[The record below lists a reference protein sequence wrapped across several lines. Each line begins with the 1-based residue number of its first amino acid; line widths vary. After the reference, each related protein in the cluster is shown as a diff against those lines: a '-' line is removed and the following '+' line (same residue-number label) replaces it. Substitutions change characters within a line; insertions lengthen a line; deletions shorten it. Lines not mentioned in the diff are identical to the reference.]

1 MMTVV
6 ATAVQG
12 FEERYT
18 FYRNI
23 FLYCGIAALVFLAIA
38 IILFFVL
45 KIPQVFG
52 ELTGRTARKAV
63 EEMASGGTPTVKK
76 KTDKKYKGKKET
88 KKPATGTAP
97 KKQVYSDLIGENDTP
112 VRLVTHDDIPTPT
125 LMPRREEETSILS
138 EGETEVLGVGITETE
153 TEVLGTGM
161 TEGET
166 EVLGGSQRMTGTE
179 SETTVPGAVEAE
191 TDILQMPETQVT
203 PEEADFVVVRSIVEI
218 HTDEVIER

>member
-1 MMTVV
+1 MTVV

-63 EEMASGGTPTVKK
+63 EEMASGGTPTIKK
-76 KTDKKYKGKKET
+76 KTDKKSKGKKET
-88 KKPATGTAP
+88 KKPANGTP
-97 KKQVYSDLIGENDTP
+97 SKKQVYSDLIGENDTP

-125 LMPRREEETSILS
+125 LMPRREEETSIRKSLDWRDYRFGAGA
-138 EGETEVLGVGITETE
+138 EEDVFDGEKVV
-153 TEVLGTGM
+153 
-161 TEGET
+161 
-166 EVLGGSQRMTGTE
+166 S
-179 SETTVPGAVEAE
+179 AVY
-191 TDILQMPETQVT
+191 TDH
-203 PEEADFVVVRSIVEI
+203 SIRFPVQNGCPFDNRDS
-218 HTDEVIER
+218 T

>member
-18 FYRNI
+18 LYRSI

-63 EEMASGGTPTVKK
+63 EERTGVPVISAKNAAQLNQVVTNLIESAESFTDS
-76 KTDKKYKGKKET
+76 DKK
-88 KKPATGTAP
+88 
-97 KKQVYSDLIGENDTP
+97 
-112 VRLVTHDDIPTPT
+112 
-125 LMPRREEETSILS
+125 
-138 EGETEVLGVGITETE
+138 
-153 TEVLGTGM
+153 
-161 TEGET
+161 
-166 EVLGGSQRMTGTE
+166 
-179 SETTVPGAVEAE
+179 AE
-191 TDILQMPETQVT
+191 K
-203 PEEADFVVVRSIVEI
+203 
-218 HTDEVIER
+218 

>member
-63 EEMASGGTPTVKK
+63 KK
-76 KTDKKYKGKKET
+76 W
-88 KKPATGTAP
+88 
-97 KKQVYSDLIGENDTP
+97 QVAEH
-112 VRLVTHDDIPTPT
+112 RL
-125 LMPRREEETSILS
+125 
-138 EGETEVLGVGITETE
+138 
-153 TEVLGTGM
+153 
-161 TEGET
+161 
-166 EVLGGSQRMTGTE
+166 
-179 SETTVPGAVEAE
+179 
-191 TDILQMPETQVT
+191 
-203 PEEADFVVVRSIVEI
+203 
-218 HTDEVIER
+218 

>member
-45 KIPQVFG
+45 KITQVFG

-63 EEMASGGTPTVKK
+63 EEMASGGTPTIKK
-76 KTDKKYKGKKET
+76 KTDKKSKGKKET
-88 KKPATGTAP
+88 KKPANGTP
-97 KKQVYSDLIGENDTP
+97 SKKQVYSDLIGENDTP

-125 LMPRREEETSILS
+125 LMPRREEETSIRS
-138 EGETEVLGVGITETE
+138 EGETEVLGVGTTETE
-153 TEVLGTGM
+153 TEVLGAGM
-161 TEGET
+161 TEAET
-166 EVLGGSQRMTGTE
+166 EVIGAGIQE
-179 SETTVPGAVEAE
+179 SETTVLGAVEAE

-203 PEEADFVVVRSIVEI
+203 PEKADFVVVRSIVEI

>member
-1 MMTVV
+1 MMTIV

-12 FEERYT
+12 FEEKYT

-45 KIPQVFG
+45 KISQVFG

-76 KTDKKYKGKKET
+76 KTDKKSKGKKET

-138 EGETEVLGVGITETE
+138 EGETEVLG
-153 TEVLGTGM
+153 TGM
-161 TEGET
+161 TEAET

-203 PEEADFVVVRSIVEI
+203 PEKADFVVVRSIVEI

>member
-18 FYRNI
+18 CYRNI

-63 EEMASGGTPTVKK
+63 EEMASGGTPTIKK
-76 KTDKKYKGKKET
+76 KTDKERNEKTGKLNTIEK
-88 KKPATGTAP
+88 TG
-97 KKQVYSDLIGENDTP
+97 
-112 VRLVTHDDIPTPT
+112 
-125 LMPRREEETSILS
+125 
-138 EGETEVLGVGITETE
+138 
-153 TEVLGTGM
+153 
-161 TEGET
+161 
-166 EVLGGSQRMTGTE
+166 
-179 SETTVPGAVEAE
+179 
-191 TDILQMPETQVT
+191 LQ
-203 PEEADFVVVRSIVEI
+203 
-218 HTDEVIER
+218 

>member
-63 EEMASGGTPTVKK
+63 EEMASGGTPTIKK
-76 KTDKKYKGKKET
+76 KTDKKSKGKKET
-88 KKPATGTAP
+88 KKPANGTP
-97 KKQVYSDLIGENDTP
+97 SKKQ

-125 LMPRREEETSILS
+125 LMPRREEETSIRS
-138 EGETEVLGVGITETE
+138 EGETEVLGVGTTETE
-153 TEVLGTGM
+153 TEVLGAGM
-161 TEGET
+161 TEAET
-166 EVLGGSQRMTGTE
+166 EVIGAGIQE
-179 SETTVPGAVEAE
+179 SETTVLGAVEAE

-203 PEEADFVVVRSIVEI
+203 PEKADFVVVRSIVEI

>member
-1 MMTVV
+1 MTVV

-63 EEMASGGTPTVKK
+63 EEMTSGGTPTVKK
-76 KTDKKYKGKKET
+76 RTDKKSKGKKET
-88 KKPATGTAP
+88 

-125 LMPRREEETSILS
+125 LMPKREEETSIIGA
-138 EGETEVLGVGITETE
+138 GETEVLGAEMSETE
-153 TEVLGTGM
+153 TEVLGAGM
-161 TEGET
+161 PETET
-166 EVLGGSQRMTGTE
+166 EVLGAGMPEAETEVLGAGMKE
-179 SETTVPGAVEAE
+179 SETTVLGTVEAE
-191 TDILQMPETQVT
+191 TDIPQMPGTQEA
-203 PEEADFVVVRSIVEI
+203 PEEAAFVVLRSIVEI
-218 HTDEVIER
+218 HTDEVIAR

>member
-52 ELTGRTARKAV
+52 ELTG
-63 EEMASGGTPTVKK
+63 KK
-76 KTDKKYKGKKET
+76 SCGRNGKWRNTDYKEK
-88 KKPATGTAP
+88 
-97 KKQVYSDLIGENDTP
+97 D
-112 VRLVTHDDIPTPT
+112 R
-125 LMPRREEETSILS
+125 
-138 EGETEVLGVGITETE
+138 
-153 TEVLGTGM
+153 
-161 TEGET
+161 
-166 EVLGGSQRMTGTE
+166 
-179 SETTVPGAVEAE
+179 
-191 TDILQMPETQVT
+191 
-203 PEEADFVVVRSIVEI
+203 
-218 HTDEVIER
+218 

>member
-18 FYRNI
+18 VYRNI
-23 FLYCGIAALVFLAIA
+23 FLYCGLVALVFLAIA

-52 ELTGRTARKAV
+52 ERTGRTARKAV
-63 EEMASGGTPTVKK
+63 EEMASGGTPTIKK
-76 KTDKKYKGKKET
+76 KTDKKSKGKKET
-88 KKPATGTAP
+88 KKPANGTP
-97 KKQVYSDLIGENDTP
+97 LKKQVYSDLIGEIDTP

-125 LMPRREEETSILS
+125 LMPRREEETSIRS
-138 EGETEVLGVGITETE
+138 EGETEVLGAGITETE
-153 TEVLGTGM
+153 TEVLGTEM
-161 TEGET
+161 TEAET
-166 EVLGGSQRMTGTE
+166 EVIGAGTQE
-179 SETTVPGAVEAE
+179 SETTVLGAVEAE

>member
-6 ATAVQG
+6 ATAIQG

-63 EEMASGGTPTVKK
+63 EEMASGGTPTIKK
-76 KTDKKYKGKKET
+76 KTDKKSKGKKET
-88 KKPATGTAP
+88 KKP
-97 KKQVYSDLIGENDTP
+97 VYSDLIGENDTP

-125 LMPRREEETSILS
+125 LMPRREEETSIRS
-138 EGETEVLGVGITETE
+138 EGETEVLGAGITETE
-153 TEVLGTGM
+153 IEVLGTGM
-161 TEGET
+161 TEAET
-166 EVLGGSQRMTGTE
+166 EVIGAGTQE
-179 SETTVPGAVEAE
+179 SETTVLGAAEAE
-191 TDILQMPETQVT
+191 TDILQMPEIQVI
-203 PEEADFVVVRSIVEI
+203 PEKVDFVVVRSIVEI

>member
-63 EEMASGGTPTVKK
+63 
-76 KTDKKYKGKKET
+76 DKKSKGKKET
-88 KKPATGTAP
+88 KKPANVTP
-97 KKQVYSDLIGENDTP
+97 SKKQVYSDLIGENDTP

-125 LMPRREEETSILS
+125 LMPRREEETSIRS
-138 EGETEVLGVGITETE
+138 EGETEVLGVGTTETE
-153 TEVLGTGM
+153 TEVLGAGM
-161 TEGET
+161 TEAET
-166 EVLGGSQRMTGTE
+166 EVIGAGIQE
-179 SETTVPGAVEAE
+179 SETTVLGAVEAE

-203 PEEADFVVVRSIVEI
+203 PEKADFVVVRSIVEI

>member
-52 ELTGRTARKAV
+52 ELTGRTA
-63 EEMASGGTPTVKK
+63 SGGTPTIKK
-76 KTDKKYKGKKET
+76 KTDKKSKGKKET
-88 KKPATGTAP
+88 KKPANGTP
-97 KKQVYSDLIGENDTP
+97 SKKQVYSDLIGENDTP

-125 LMPRREEETSILS
+125 LMPRREEETSIRS
-138 EGETEVLGVGITETE
+138 EGETEVLGVGTTETE
-153 TEVLGTGM
+153 TEVLGAGI
-161 TEGET
+161 
-166 EVLGGSQRMTGTE
+166 QE
-179 SETTVPGAVEAE
+179 SETTVLGAVEAE

-203 PEEADFVVVRSIVEI
+203 PEKADFVVVRSIVEI

>member
-1 MMTVV
+1 MTVV

-23 FLYCGIAALVFLAIA
+23 FLYCGIVALVFLAIA

-45 KIPQVFG
+45 KIPQVLG

-63 EEMASGGTPTVKK
+63 EEMASGGTPTIKK
-76 KTDKKYKGKKET
+76 KTDKKSKGKKET
-88 KKPATGTAP
+88 KKPANGTP
-97 KKQVYSDLIGENDTP
+97 LKKQVYSDLIGENDTP

-125 LMPRREEETSILS
+125 LMPRREEETSIRS
-138 EGETEVLGVGITETE
+138 EGETEVLGAGITETE
-153 TEVLGTGM
+153 TEVLGTEM
-161 TEGET
+161 TEAET
-166 EVLGGSQRMTGTE
+166 EVIGAGTQE
-179 SETTVPGAVEAE
+179 SETTVLGAVEAE

>member
-12 FEERYT
+12 FEEKYT

-76 KTDKKYKGKKET
+76 KTDKKSKGKKET

-138 EGETEVLGVGITETE
+138 EGETEVLGAGITET
-153 TEVLGTGM
+153 
-161 TEGET
+161 ET

>member
-63 EEMASGGTPTVKK
+63 EEMASGGTPTIKK
-76 KTDKKYKGKKET
+76 RQIKSPKERKKRKNR
-88 KKPATGTAP
+88 
-97 KKQVYSDLIGENDTP
+97 Q
-112 VRLVTHDDIPTPT
+112 
-125 LMPRREEETSILS
+125 
-138 EGETEVLGVGITETE
+138 TEHH
-153 TEVLGTGM
+153 
-161 TEGET
+161 
-166 EVLGGSQRMTGTE
+166 RKNRF
-179 SETTVPGAVEAE
+179 TV
-191 TDILQMPETQVT
+191 I
-203 PEEADFVVVRSIVEI
+203 
-218 HTDEVIER
+218 

>member
-63 EEMASGGTPTVKK
+63 EEMASGGTPTIKK
-76 KTDKKYKGKKET
+76 KTDKKSKGKKET
-88 KKPATGTAP
+88 KKPANGTPP

-125 LMPRREEETSILS
+125 LMPRREEETSIRS
-138 EGETEVLGVGITETE
+138 EGETEVLGAGITETE

-161 TEGET
+161 TEVIGA
-166 EVLGGSQRMTGTE
+166 GTQE
-179 SETTVPGAVEAE
+179 SETTVLGAAEAE
-191 TDILQMPETQVT
+191 TDILQMPEIQVI
-203 PEEADFVVVRSIVEI
+203 PEKVDFVVVRSIVEI

>member
-63 EEMASGGTPTVKK
+63 EEMASGGTPTIKK
-76 KTDKKYKGKKET
+76 KTDKKSKGKKET
-88 KKPATGTAP
+88 KKPANGTPP

-125 LMPRREEETSILS
+125 LMPRREEETSIRS
-138 EGETEVLGVGITETE
+138 EGETEVLGAGITETE
-153 TEVLGTGM
+153 TEVLGTEM
-161 TEGET
+161 TEAET
-166 EVLGGSQRMTGTE
+166 EVLGAGTQE
-179 SETTVPGAVEAE
+179 SETTVLGAAEAE

>member
-1 MMTVV
+1 MTVV

-63 EEMASGGTPTVKK
+63 EEMASGGTPTIKK
-76 KTDKKYKGKKET
+76 KTDKKSKGKKET
-88 KKPATGTAP
+88 KKPANGTP
-97 KKQVYSDLIGENDTP
+97 SKKQVYSDLIGENDTP

-125 LMPRREEETSILS
+125 LMPRREEETSIRS
-138 EGETEVLGVGITETE
+138 EGETEVLGVGTTE
-153 TEVLGTGM
+153 TEVIGAGI
-161 TEGET
+161 
-166 EVLGGSQRMTGTE
+166 QE
-179 SETTVPGAVEAE
+179 SETTVLGAVEAE

-203 PEEADFVVVRSIVEI
+203 PEKADFVVVRSIVEI

>member
-52 ELTGRTARKAV
+52 ELTGRQEKLW
-63 EEMASGGTPTVKK
+63 KK
-76 KTDKKYKGKKET
+76 W
-88 KKPATGTAP
+88 
-97 KKQVYSDLIGENDTP
+97 QVAEH
-112 VRLVTHDDIPTPT
+112 RL
-125 LMPRREEETSILS
+125 
-138 EGETEVLGVGITETE
+138 
-153 TEVLGTGM
+153 
-161 TEGET
+161 
-166 EVLGGSQRMTGTE
+166 
-179 SETTVPGAVEAE
+179 
-191 TDILQMPETQVT
+191 
-203 PEEADFVVVRSIVEI
+203 
-218 HTDEVIER
+218 

>member
-63 EEMASGGTPTVKK
+63 EESEKM
-76 KTDKKYKGKKET
+76 
-88 KKPATGTAP
+88 
-97 KKQVYSDLIGENDTP
+97 
-112 VRLVTHDDIPTPT
+112 THRFVWLHTMT
-125 LMPRREEETSILS
+125 YRHRR
-138 EGETEVLGVGITETE
+138 
-153 TEVLGTGM
+153 
-161 TEGET
+161 
-166 EVLGGSQRMTGTE
+166 
-179 SETTVPGAVEAE
+179 
-191 TDILQMPETQVT
+191 
-203 PEEADFVVVRSIVEI
+203 
-218 HTDEVIER
+218 

>member
-63 EEMASGGTPTVKK
+63 EEMASGGTPTIKK
-76 KTDKKYKGKKET
+76 KTDKKSKGKKET
-88 KKPATGTAP
+88 KKPANGTPP

-125 LMPRREEETSILS
+125 LMPRREE
-138 EGETEVLGVGITETE
+138 GETEVLGAGITETE

-161 TEGET
+161 TEAET
-166 EVLGGSQRMTGTE
+166 EVIGAGTQE
-179 SETTVPGAVEAE
+179 SETTVLGAAEAE
-191 TDILQMPETQVT
+191 TDILQMPEIQVI
-203 PEEADFVVVRSIVEI
+203 PEKVDFVVVRSIVEI

>member
-23 FLYCGIAALVFLAIA
+23 FLYCGIVALVFLAIA
-38 IILFFVL
+38 IILFFAL
-45 KIPQVFG
+45 RIPQVFG

-63 EEMASGGTPTVKK
+63 EEMASGGTPTIKK
-76 KTDKKYKGKKET
+76 KTDKKSKGKKET
-88 KKPATGTAP
+88 KKPANGTP
-97 KKQVYSDLIGENDTP
+97 LKKQVYSDLIGENDTP

-125 LMPRREEETSILS
+125 LMPRREEETSIRS
-138 EGETEVLGVGITETE
+138 EGETEVLGAGITETE
-153 TEVLGTGM
+153 TEVLGTEM
-161 TEGET
+161 TEAET
-166 EVLGGSQRMTGTE
+166 EVIGAGTQE
-179 SETTVPGAVEAE
+179 SETTVLGAVEAE